1 MPPQQDFGK
10 LPSPFVVHATTQATI
25 FSPFLLFFQFFREN
39 KNLEIEEQFFH
50 KTNHY
55 KMVKRRNNVRAK
67 AARRARTVTRKR
79 HTSLARGV
87 PLDKRGKAF
96 HSNKGQ
102 LVIPKGMVLKSK
114 IAQSVPLDMVKK
126 KRDATNQTQTKTTN
140 TKDKK

>member
-1 MPPQQDFGK
+1 
-10 LPSPFVVHATTQATI
+10 
-25 FSPFLLFFQFFREN
+25 
-39 KNLEIEEQFFH
+39 
-50 KTNHY
+50 
-55 KMVKRRNNVRAK
+55 MVKRRNNVRAK

-102 LVIPKGMVLKSK
+102 LVIPKGMVIKSK
-114 IAQSVPLDMVKK
+114 ITQSVPLDMVKK

-140 TKDKK
+140 AKDKK

>member
-1 MPPQQDFGK
+1 MPDLRPQQDFGIK
-10 LPSPFVVHATTQATI
+10 LRVGPSPFV
-25 FSPFLLFFQFFREN
+25 FCFFIQFFREN
-39 KNLEIEEQFFH
+39 QPH
-50 KTNHY
+50 

-67 AARRARTVTRKR
+67 AARRARTITRKR

-140 TKDKK
+140 AKDKK